1 MTSGASKV
9 EQDLERFD
17 QFNHQLFDLIDEIE
31 QSKILDSILTI
42 PSVVA
47 AGDQTS
53 GKSSVLGK
61 LSGVPLPTGDG
72 TVTLCATQLA
82 LRRSAN
88 RLIRMIAPE
97 TKDIADIEDIC
108 RVVNDISQR
117 LQTKDGGGFI
127 FDVMPRIRIE
137 NPDARNLTVVD
148 LPGIIHS
155 ANKAQ
160 SEDVVDRVRDM
171 ALKHIQGNRTII
183 LCVIDSTRDLAL
195 NKIFQLVNQVDPNGD
210 RTVVVFTKID
220 KCLQDHS
227 RMTHF
232 LDQVKSQD
240 YHTFKNHVFVN
251 SLLDDDEELKFFH
264 FVHENFGID
273 MANCTYKCLY
283 STVCGMLLKPVLLE
297 FRSSWNKVENF
308 RSKLI
313 EERNRLPR
321 DLASA
326 ADMASAKLT
335 EFIEV
340 SREAL
345 KGNFVA
351 RRSCNDLFFKYRQCF
366 RIFKQEY
373 QDKMVEV
380 QRSFLMDDV
389 AVRWRHQEM
398 VNFDNWSN
406 FKGFAMPIITSFL
419 NPAIKC
425 HNAVRNINK
434 DVVCDLVWEIF
445 DGQETHASFLI
456 EKIGELC
463 DTQEHLV
470 NDRLHQMYEY
480 EQYFYTDGEL
490 YEKLL
495 ERYPLC

>member
-1 MTSGASKV
+1 MTSAASKV
-9 EQDLERFD
+9 EQDFERFD

-82 LRRSAN
+82 LRRSAQK
-88 RLIRMIAPE
+88 LIRMIAPE
-97 TKDIADIEDIC
+97 TKDIAGIADIC
-108 RVVNDISQR
+108 TVVNDISQR
-117 LQTKDGGGFI
+117 LQTSDGGGFV

-137 NPDARNLTVVD
+137 NPDAKNLTVVD

-155 ANKAQ
+155 ANKTQ
-160 SEDVVDRVRDM
+160 GEDIVDRVRDM
-171 ALKHIQGNRTII
+171 AMKHIQGQRTII

-232 LDQVKSQD
+232 INQVKSQE
-240 YHTFKNHVFVN
+240 YHTFKYHVFVN
-251 SLLDDDEELKFFH
+251 SLLDDDEERDFFQY
-264 FVHENFGID
+264 VHERFGID

-283 STVCGMLLKPVLLE
+283 STVCGMLLKPVLQE

-308 RSKLI
+308 RSKMI

-326 ADMASAKLT
+326 ANMANTKLT
-335 EFIEV
+335 EFIEI

-373 QDKMVEV
+373 QDKMAEV
-380 QRSFLMDDV
+380 QQSLSMDDV

-398 VNFDNWSN
+398 VNFDNWSI
-406 FKGFAMPIITSFL
+406 FKAFAMPIVVSFL

-434 DVVCDLVWEIF
+434 DAICDLVWDIF
-445 DGQETHASFLI
+445 DGQEAHANFLI
-456 EKIGELC
+456 EKVEELFES
-463 DTQEHLV
+463 QEHVV
-470 NDRLHQMYEY
+470 NDRLQQMYEY
-480 EQYFYTDGEL
+480 EQYFYTDDEL

-495 ERYPLC
+495 EK